1 MILDII
7 LLVLI
12 IGLIIGLA
20 ALERKLGG
28 IKGVTDYEATY
39 VRAEFDNVA
48 STLKEQKRIM
58 REMYN
63 TIDDAIDE
71 LSRGLDRTSD
81 KIINTRA
88 ELMDRIE
95 NEGDPEYKEL
105 KEAYDIVEGKLVNYM
120 KNKEA

>member
-12 IGLIIGLA
+12 IGLIVGLA
-20 ALERKLGG
+20 ALEIKLMS

-39 VRAEFDNVA
+39 MRAEFDNVA
-48 STLKEQKRIM
+48 STLKEQKHIM

-95 NEGDPEYKEL
+95 NEEDPEYKEL